1 METTFQQKL
10 ALAVKTK
17 RKELKLTQEM
27 LAGISGVGM
36 RFLVELEGGKKET
49 LQIGKVQH
57 VLKRLGLTLQIDE
70 KSKSKL

>member
-10 ALAVKTK
+10 AIAVKTK
-17 RKELKLTQEM
+17 RKQLKLTQEE
-27 LAGISGVGM
+27 LAGISGVGL

-49 LQIGKVQH
+49 LQVGKIQQ

-70 KSKSKL
+70 KSKK

>member
-17 RKELKLTQEM
+17 RKERKLTQEE
-27 LAGISGVGM
+27 LAGISGVGI

-49 LQIGKVQH
+49 LQIGKIQQ

>member
-17 RKELKLTQEM
+17 RKELKLTQEE

-49 LQIGKVQH
+49 LQIGKIQQ

>member
-10 ALAVKTK
+10 AMAVKTK
-17 RKELKLTQEM
+17 RKQLKLTQEE

-49 LQIGKVQH
+49 LQIGKIEQ
-57 VLKRLGLTLQIDE
+57 VLKRLGLTLQIDD
-70 KSKSKL
+70 KSKSNL

>member
-10 ALAVKTK
+10 AMAVKTK
-17 RKELKLTQEM
+17 RKQLKLTQEE

-49 LQIGKVQH
+49 LQIGKIQQ

-70 KSKSKL
+70 KSKK

>member
-10 ALAVKTK
+10 AIAVKTK
-17 RKELKLTQEM
+17 RKQLKLTQEE

-49 LQIGKVQH
+49 LQIGKIQQ

-70 KSKSKL
+70 KSKK

>member
-1 METTFQQKL
+1 MEATFLQKL

-17 RKELKLTQEM
+17 RKQLKLTQEE

-49 LQIGKVQH
+49 LQVGKIQQ

-70 KSKSKL
+70 KSKK